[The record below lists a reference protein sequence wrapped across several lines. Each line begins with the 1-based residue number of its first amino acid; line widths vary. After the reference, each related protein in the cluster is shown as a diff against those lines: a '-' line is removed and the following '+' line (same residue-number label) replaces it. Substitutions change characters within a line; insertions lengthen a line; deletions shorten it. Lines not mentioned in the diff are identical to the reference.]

1 MVLESL
7 KPSWMEKK
15 PMDMFWIGFIY
26 SVIGIT
32 LAWFIF
38 GDYASISGV
47 FLTTMPLI
55 VVMYRLLKFEEKKDL
70 RIRSETSLIKEH
82 GKALSMFIFMFL
94 GMVISYSL
102 LFTILPQGITE
113 KIFSL
118 QIDVIRSVNL
128 KASGYFTNHTEVLV
142 AILFNNIKVLFFSI
156 FFSFLYGS
164 GAIFILTLNA
174 SVIGV
179 AVGNIIRNS
188 ISEYAGS
195 SHIVFLYNYF
205 KSFPLSFG
213 YAVHGIPE
221 ISAYFVGALAG
232 GIISVAVVNHDFGN
246 EEFRRIVLD
255 SFDLLIISIL
265 LLVLAG
271 LLEVYVSPFLF

>member
-1 MVLESL
+1 MVLESI
-7 KPSWMEKK
+7 KPSWMERK
-15 PMDMFWIGFIY
+15 PTKVFWIGFIY
-26 SVIGIT
+26 SVIGIV
-32 LAWFIF
+32 LAWLVF

-47 FLTTMPLI
+47 FLTTMPL
-55 VVMYRLLKFEEKKDL
+55 VVIMYRLLKFEEKKDL
-70 RIRSETSLIKEH
+70 RIRSEKSLIKEH
-82 GKALSMFIFMFL
+82 GKALSLFIFMFL
-94 GMVISYSL
+94 GMVIAYSL
-102 LFTILPQGITE
+102 LFTILPQDVTE

-118 QIDVIRSVNL
+118 QINVIKSINIE
-128 KASGYFTNHTEVLV
+128 ASGYFINHTAALGAIVL
-142 AILFNNIKVLFFSI
+142 NNLKVLFFSI

-164 GAIFILTLNA
+164 GAIFILALNA
-174 SVIGV
+174 SLIGV
-179 AVGNIIRNS
+179 AVGSIIRNS

-205 KSFPLSFG
+205 QSFPLTFG

-246 EEFRRIVLD
+246 EEFRRIVRD
-255 SFDLLIISIL
+255 SVDLLLISVL

-271 LLEVYVSPFLF
+271 LLEVYVSPYLF

>member
-1 MVLESL
+1 MVLESI
-7 KPSWMEKK
+7 KPSWMERK
-15 PMDMFWIGFIY
+15 PAKVFWIGFIY
-26 SVIGIT
+26 SVIGIA
-32 LAWFIF
+32 LAWLVF

-47 FLTTMPLI
+47 FLTTMPLV
-55 VVMYRLLKFEEKKDL
+55 VVMYKLLKYEEKKDL
-70 RIRSETSLIKEH
+70 RIRSERSLIKEH
-82 GKALSMFIFMFL
+82 SKALSMFIFLFL

-102 LFTILPQGITE
+102 LFTILPQDITV

-118 QIDVIRSVNL
+118 QINVIKSINL
-128 KASGYFTNHTEVLV
+128 EAAGYFTNNTAALS
-142 AILFNNIKVLFFSI
+142 AILLNNFKVLFFSI

-179 AVGNIIRNS
+179 AVGTVIRNS

-195 SHIVFLYNYF
+195 SHMVFLYNYF
-205 KSFPLSFG
+205 KSFPLTFG

-246 EEFRRIVLD
+246 KEFRRIVRD
-255 SFDLLIISIL
+255 SVDLLLISVL

-271 LLEVYVSPFLF
+271 LLEVYVSPLLF

>member
-7 KPSWMEKK
+7 KPSWMERK
-15 PMDMFWIGFIY
+15 PAKVFWIGFIY
-26 SVIGIT
+26 SVIGIA
-32 LAWFIF
+32 LAWLVF

-47 FLTTMPLI
+47 FLTTMPLV
-55 VVMYRLLKFEEKKDL
+55 VVMYKLLKYEEKKDL
-70 RIRSETSLIKEH
+70 RIRSERSLIKEH
-82 GKALSMFIFMFL
+82 SKALSMFIFLFL

-102 LFTILPQGITE
+102 LFTILPQHITE

-118 QIDVIRSVNL
+118 QINVIKSINL
-128 KASGYFTNHTEVLV
+128 EASGYFTNQGAAFT
-142 AILFNNIKVLFFSI
+142 AILLNNLKVLFFSI

-179 AVGNIIRNS
+179 AAGSIIRNS

-255 SFDLLIISIL
+255 SVDLLVISIL
-265 LLVLAG
+265 LLFLAG
-271 LLEVYVSPFLF
+271 LLEVYVSPLLF

>member
-1 MVLESL
+1 MVLESI
-7 KPSWMEKK
+7 KPSWMERK
-15 PMDMFWIGFIY
+15 PAKVFWIGFIY
-26 SVIGIT
+26 SVIGIA
-32 LAWFIF
+32 LAWLVF

-47 FLTTMPLI
+47 FLTTMPLV
-55 VVMYRLLKFEEKKDL
+55 VVMYKLLKYEEKKDL
-70 RIRSETSLIKEH
+70 RIRSERSLIKEH
-82 GKALSMFIFMFL
+82 SKALSMFIFLFL

-102 LFTILPQGITE
+102 LFTILPKDITE

-118 QIDVIRSVNL
+118 QINVIKSINL
-128 KASGYFTNHTEVLV
+128 EAAGYFTNNTAALS
-142 AILFNNIKVLFFSI
+142 AILLNNFKVLFFSI

-179 AVGNIIRNS
+179 AVGTVIRNS

-205 KSFPLSFG
+205 KSFPLTFG

-246 EEFRRIVLD
+246 KEFRRIVRD
-255 SFDLLIISIL
+255 SVDLLLISVL

-271 LLEVYVSPFLF
+271 LLEVYVSPLLF

>member
-7 KPSWMEKK
+7 KPSWMERK
-15 PMDMFWIGFIY
+15 PMSMFWVGFLY
-26 SVIGIT
+26 SAIGIG
-32 LAWFIF
+32 LAWFVF

-47 FLTTMPLI
+47 FLTAMPL
-55 VVMYRLLKFEEKKDL
+55 VVIMYRLLKFEERKDL
-70 RIRSETSLIKEH
+70 RICSERRLIEEH

-102 LFTILPQGITE
+102 LFTILPQDVTE

-118 QIDVIRSVNL
+118 QINVIRSINL
-128 KASGYFTNHTEVLV
+128 EASGYFTNNTAALT
-142 AILFNNIKVLFFSI
+142 AIIINNLKVLFFSI
-156 FFSFLYGS
+156 FFSFLYCS
-164 GAIFILTLNA
+164 GAVFILVLNA
-174 SVIGV
+174 SIIGV
-179 AVGNIIRNS
+179 AVGSIIRNS
-188 ISEYAGS
+188 ISDYAGS
-195 SHIVFLYNYF
+195 SHMVFLYNYF

-255 SFDLLIISIL
+255 SVDLLVISVL
-265 LLVLAG
+265 LLILAG
-271 LLEVYVSPFLF
+271 LLEVYVSPLLF

>member
-1 MVLESL
+1 MVLESI
-7 KPSWMEKK
+7 KPSWMERK
-15 PMDMFWIGFIY
+15 PAKVFWVGFIY
-26 SVIGIT
+26 SVIGIA
-32 LAWFIF
+32 LAWLVF

-47 FLTTMPLI
+47 FLTTMPLV
-55 VVMYRLLKFEEKKDL
+55 VVMYKLLKYEEKKDL
-70 RIRSETSLIKEH
+70 RIRSERSLIKEH
-82 GKALSMFIFMFL
+82 SKALSMFIFLFL

-102 LFTILPQGITE
+102 LFTILPQDITV

-118 QIDVIRSVNL
+118 QINVIKSINL
-128 KASGYFTNHTEVLV
+128 EAAGYFTNNTAALS
-142 AILFNNIKVLFFSI
+142 AILLNNFKVLFFSI

-179 AVGNIIRNS
+179 AVGTVIRNS

-205 KSFPLSFG
+205 KSFPLTFG

-246 EEFRRIVLD
+246 KEFRRIVRD
-255 SFDLLIISIL
+255 SVDLLLISVL

-271 LLEVYVSPFLF
+271 LLEVYVSPLLF

>member
-1 MVLESL
+1 MVLESI
-7 KPSWMEKK
+7 KPSWMERK
-15 PMDMFWIGFIY
+15 PAKVFWVGFIY
-26 SVIGIT
+26 SVIGIA
-32 LAWFIF
+32 LAWLVF

-47 FLTTMPLI
+47 FLTTMPLV
-55 VVMYRLLKFEEKKDL
+55 VVMYKLLKYEEKKDL
-70 RIRSETSLIKEH
+70 RIRSERSLIKEH
-82 GKALSMFIFMFL
+82 SKALSMFIFLFL

-102 LFTILPQGITE
+102 LFTILPQDITV

-118 QIDVIRSVNL
+118 QINVIKSINL
-128 KASGYFTNHTEVLV
+128 EAAGYFTNNTAALS
-142 AILFNNIKVLFFSI
+142 AILLNNFKVLFFSI

-179 AVGNIIRNS
+179 AVGNVIRNS

-205 KSFPLSFG
+205 KSFPLTFG

-246 EEFRRIVLD
+246 KEFRRIVRD
-255 SFDLLIISIL
+255 SVDLLLISVL

-271 LLEVYVSPFLF
+271 LLEVYVSPLLF